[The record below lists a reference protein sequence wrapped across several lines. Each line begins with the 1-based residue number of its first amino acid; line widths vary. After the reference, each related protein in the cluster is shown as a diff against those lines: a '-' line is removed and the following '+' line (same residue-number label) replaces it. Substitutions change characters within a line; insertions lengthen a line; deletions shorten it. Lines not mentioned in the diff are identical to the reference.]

1 MARFLND
8 NVLDDGL
15 DTLKSEVDSV
25 TGEIVICEGTPTT
38 YEHANSDKGT
48 GDGKVLARKVNPTLT
63 IADGDGDGRKCTIS
77 AEPGLTIDISGTA
90 DHIALTDG
98 VDTLWLVTP
107 GDGQALV
114 AGGTV
119 DIPAFVIT
127 VRDPTAP
134 A

>member
-1 MARFLND
+1 MARYLDD

-15 DTLKSEVDSV
+15 DTLKAEVDAV
-25 TGEIVICEGTPTT
+25 AGEIVICEGTPTT
-38 YEHANSDKGT
+38 YEHANSNKGT
-48 GDGKVLARKVNPTLT
+48 GNGKVLARKVNPTLT
-63 IADGDGDGRKCTIS
+63 IADGGVDGRKCTIS
-77 AEPGLTIDISGTA
+77 AEAGVTIAISGTA
-90 DHIALTDG
+90 DHVALTDG

>member
-63 IADGDGDGRKCTIS
+63 IADGGVDGRKCTVS
-77 AEPGLTIDISGTA
+77 EELAIDIDFSGTA

>member
-1 MARFLND
+1 MARFVQD

-15 DTLKSEVDSV
+15 YTLKTEVDAAA
-25 TGEIVICEGTPTT
+25 GEIVICEGTPST

-48 GDGKVLARKVNPTLT
+48 GAGMVLARKVNPTLT
-63 IADGDGDGRKCTIS
+63 IAPGAVDGRKCTVSEELAIN
-77 AEPGLTIDISGTA
+77 IDFSGTA

-119 DIPAFVIT
+119 DIAAFVIT

>member
-1 MARFLND
+1 MARFVND

-15 DTLKSEVDSV
+15 DTLKSEVEGAS
-25 TGEIVICEGTPTT
+25 GELVICEGTPTT
-38 YEHANSDKGT
+38 YEHANSNKGT
-48 GDGKVLARKVNPTLT
+48 GAGKVLARVAAPPTLT
-63 IADGDGDGRKCTIS
+63 IADGGTDGRKATIS
-77 AEPGLTIDISGTA
+77 AEAGLTISVSGTA

-119 DIPAFVIT
+119 DVPAFVIT

-134 A
+134 